1 MGQSQSTNFQDN
13 AHSTEPL
20 SKGRKEDYYELLG
33 IQHDASTDEIRKAYK
48 RKALELHPDK
58 NYGNVEAAT
67 KLFAEIQT
75 AYQVLSDPQERAWYD
90 THKDAFLSRDEHPSS
105 SEYCYD
111 SRMTT
116 SGDILKLFS
125 KFSPRMEFSDSPS
138 GFFGGLRVVFARLA
152 LEEEM
157 ASRADKL
164 EFVGYPT
171 FGSQSDT
178 FEDVVRPFYTVWSSF
193 STKKSFA
200 WKDIYRYSEAPD
212 RRVRRLMEKEN
223 KRLREE
229 GVREFNEAVRSL
241 VAFVKKRDPR
251 YKRGIQSEAQR
262 RELLRQT
269 AAAQAAKSR
278 AVNQA
283 KLREHVIPDWAKSEE
298 AEEENPDDSGSE
310 LEQFECIICRKA
322 FKSLNQ
328 FNAHERSKKHVKA
341 VKQLRWEMR
350 AENESLNL
358 DQYMA
363 SYSDH
368 AQLERCNDDSAASS
382 FRHEESGKVQSGRN
396 ADADQNIAPIME
408 DTQEES
414 GREFTE
420 ADTLFPVTHASH
432 ESSATILNPTG
443 SDDVSERVDDAVDLL
458 SQQLSASALGQSQS
472 TEIKKTGKAKQKRAR
487 KAAQQALGRSP
498 GLICT
503 TCNAAFPSK
512 TQLFAHLRKY
522 DHAQP
527 PIR

>member
-1 MGQSQSTNFQDN
+1 
-13 AHSTEPL
+13 
-20 SKGRKEDYYELLG
+20 
-33 IQHDASTDEIRKAYK
+33 
-48 RKALELHPDK
+48 
-58 NYGNVEAAT
+58 
-67 KLFAEIQT
+67 
-75 AYQVLSDPQERAWYD
+75 
-90 THKDAFLSRDEHPSS
+90 
-105 SEYCYD
+105 
-111 SRMTT
+111 MTT
-116 SGDILKLFS
+116 CGDILKLFS
-125 KFSPRMEFSDSPS
+125 KFNPRMEFSDSPS
-138 GFFGGLRVVFARLA
+138 GFFGGLRAVFTQLA

-157 ASRADKL
+157 ACRADKL
-164 EFVGYPT
+164 EFVDYPT

-178 FEDVVRPFYTVWSSF
+178 FEDVVRPFYAVWSSF

-229 GVREFNEAVRSL
+229 GIREFNEAVRSL

-251 YKRGIQSEAQR
+251 FKSGIQSEAQR

-298 AEEENPDDSGSE
+298 AEEENPDSSGSE

-363 SYSDH
+363 PFSDH
-368 AQLERCNDDSAASS
+368 AQLEQCNNDSAAFFFS
-382 FRHEESGKVQSGRN
+382 HEESGKVQRGRN
-396 ADADQNIAPIME
+396 VDADQNIAPIME
-408 DTQEES
+408 DSE
-414 GREFTE
+414 
-420 ADTLFPVTHASH
+420 
-432 ESSATILNPTG
+432 TIINPTG
-443 SDDVSERVDDAVDLL
+443 SDDVSDVSERADDAVDLL
-458 SQQLSASALGQSQS
+458 SQELTASGLGQSPP
-472 TEIKKTGKAKQKRAR
+472 TDIKKIGKAKQKRAR
-487 KAAQQALGRSP
+487 KAAQQALGHSHE
-498 GLICT
+498 LICT

-512 TQLFAHLRKY
+512 TQLFTHLRKY